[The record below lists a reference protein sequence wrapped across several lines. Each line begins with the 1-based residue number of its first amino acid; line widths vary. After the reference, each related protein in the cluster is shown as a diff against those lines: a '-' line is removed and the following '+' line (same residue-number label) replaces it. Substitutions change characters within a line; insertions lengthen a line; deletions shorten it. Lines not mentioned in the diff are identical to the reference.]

1 MRAIAAFSGRVAEPA
16 LKSLCRGSSV
26 TSRKRHRELRVSGP
40 RIISLVLPVLTAFV
54 FLPVSGRAQTSP
66 ATPRITTPVDEAVL
80 TTLRGNTHPL
90 ARPEFDQGAAPP
102 NLPMDRM
109 LLVLKRSPE
118 QESAL
123 QALLDQQHDKSSAN
137 YHRWLTPD
145 EFGQQFGPADQDIQS
160 ITSWLQS
167 HGFQVA
173 RVGRGR
179 TAIEFSGTAAQV
191 RDAFRTEIHSYLVR
205 GAQHW
210 ANRSDPQI
218 PTSLAPVVSGVAALN
233 NFPIRP
239 LLHVAGAFS
248 KSAATGEVKPISA
261 PSGSANS
268 AAARPQFTLS
278 DSSCLPACYAVG
290 PADFGTIYNVLPLW
304 NTQINGTTQSIGI
317 VGQSNINLQDV
328 RDFRSMFGLPA
339 NDPQIIL
346 NGPDPGLVLDGSET
360 EALLD
365 TEWSGAIAP
374 GAKIIFITS
383 ASTNTDSGAD
393 LSALYAVDNDVSP
406 VLSVSFGLCELF
418 LGTTGNQFHSA
429 LWEQAAAE
437 GITVVVATGDSGSAG
452 CDFFSGFSPQPA
464 EFGLA
469 VSGWASTPFN
479 VAVGGTDFLN
489 FGPSFNVNSPSPYW
503 NASNST
509 QGLSAKGYVPE
520 STWDGTCTNQGFA
533 SLGFES
539 TAEARCNDRAL
550 ASLVVTNGGSGGKSN
565 CTTTGAS
572 AATCTG
578 GYARPPWQTTSLP
591 DTVRDLPDVSL
602 FASDDSWGSF
612 YIVCEADALPVPSS
626 CNLNHGFA
634 NFIGVGGTSAA
645 APTFA
650 AIMALVNQH
659 TGSAGQGNANYELYK
674 LASLPSQS
682 QLNCNSSGPS
692 GPASGCIFNDVT
704 FGTIAMPCAA
714 GPPVTP
720 NCTVSTAGDAYGVLS
735 GYDASTG
742 YDLAT
747 GLGSVNAFNLV
758 QNWGQVTFHSTT
770 TTLSLN
776 NTTIGPISITHGAS
790 VPVVVTVTGGPATST
805 SPTGDVSLIAS
816 SVNGEGVDSHALIG
830 GAATWSTNRLPGSG
844 SVSYSVHAHYPGD
857 GTFGGSDSP
866 TIAVTVSPEAST
878 TTLSPLM
885 TTSNGNFVS
894 LVSPLSYGTPIY
906 LRADVRSAAQPNSD
920 TAPTGSVTFSDTY
933 SGTQTPPVVVPNTP
947 YNLNS
952 KGTAIAGNG
961 LCALS
966 TGPHAVTVSYS
977 GDNSYLQSGPASA
990 PSFTINQATPQVTVD
1005 PSRITA
1011 AVNSTFV
1018 LTVSVGEDIAINP
1031 LTGAF
1036 CSPASP
1042 SGTVTL
1048 FDGSTQIGSPAM
1060 LNGVVAR
1067 TMQPGQAVAVITVST
1082 SALPFGQSNITAAY
1096 SGDSNYVKS
1105 TSSAIPVD
1113 VGYATS
1119 TTLTSSNLTVPVS
1132 TNVTFTAQVTSSQS
1146 GGPAIT
1152 GNVLFRIDDQVGTIV
1167 PLTNGIAQFTTSFAS
1182 AVPSFHEVDAQ
1193 YSGDQNYI
1201 PSRASLQ
1208 EGVHDFT
1215 LSDNLGSS
1223 SIVIG
1228 APGQSSAPV
1237 TLTISGTTGYT
1248 GTIAF
1253 SPASCVITP
1262 AGSLSSCSFSPSSV
1276 SGSGSTQLTINT
1288 TPPRAAGTGHFVLHA
1303 TKLQPI
1309 AVCLLF
1315 LVTLTLFNKQR
1326 RFSLVFGSAILLA
1339 LFGLWACGGS
1349 SSSVTTSTNTTPG
1362 TPTGVPY
1369 TVTIN
1374 AAPSG
1379 ENSHTISLTFIVQ

>member
-1 MRAIAAFSGRVAEPA
+1 MRAIAISGRVAKPA
-16 LKSLCRGSSV
+16 LKSSCRGPSV
-26 TSRKRHRELRVSGP
+26 ASRKRHREFGINGP
-40 RIISLVLPVLTAFV
+40 RIISLIVQVFTALV

-66 ATPRITTPVDEAVL
+66 APRITTPVDEAVL

-109 LLVLKRSPE
+109 LLVLRRSQE
-118 QESAL
+118 QKTAL
-123 QALLDQQHDKSSAN
+123 QTLLDQQHDKSSAN

-145 EFGQQFGPADQDIQS
+145 EFGQQFGPADQDIQAV
-160 ITSWLQS
+160 TSWLQS

-205 GAQHW
+205 GAQRW
-210 ANRSDPQI
+210 ANASDPQI
-218 PTSLAPVVSGVAALN
+218 PAALAPVVSGVAALN

-278 DSSCLPACYAVG
+278 DSSCRPACYAVG

-304 NTQINGTTQSIGI
+304 NTQINGTAQSIGI

-374 GAKIIFITS
+374 AAKIIFITS

-393 LSALYAVDNDVSP
+393 LSALYAVDNDVAP

-418 LGTTGNQFHSA
+418 LGTAGNQFHSA

-452 CDFFSGFSPQPA
+452 CDFFSEFSPQPA
-464 EFGLA
+464 QFGLA
-469 VSGWASTPFN
+469 VSGFASTPFN

-489 FGPSFNVNSPSPYW
+489 FGQSFNVNSPSPYW
-503 NASNST
+503 NATNSA

-520 STWDGTCTNQGFA
+520 STWNSSCTNQGLV

-539 TAEARCNDRAL
+539 TAEARCNGSGL

-565 CTTTGAS
+565 CTASDGAHVPMCS
-572 AATCTG
+572 G
-578 GYARPPWQTTSLP
+578 GYNSPPWQTITK

-602 FASDDSWGSF
+602 FASDGFWGSF

-626 CNLNHGFA
+626 CNLSHGLA

-645 APTFA
+645 APSFA
-650 AIMALVNQH
+650 GIMALVNQY

-682 QLNCNSSGPS
+682 ALNCNSTT
-692 GPASGCIFNDVT
+692 GPALGCVFNDVT

-714 GPPVTP
+714 GSTP
-720 NCTVSTAGDAYGVLS
+720 DCTVSLLGDKYGVLS
-735 GYDASTG
+735 GYDAKAG

-747 GLGSVNAFNLV
+747 GLGSVNAFNLA
-758 QNWGQVTFHSTT
+758 QNWGQVTFNSTT

-776 NTTIGPISITHGAS
+776 NSTIGPISITHGTS
-790 VPVVVTVTGGPATST
+790 VPVVVMVTGPAAST
-805 SPTGDVSLIAS
+805 SPTGDVSLIAT
-816 SVNGEGVDSHALIG
+816 SVNGEGVDSHTLS
-830 GAATWSTNRLPGSG
+830 GATVNSSTASWQTNRLPGG
-844 SVSYSVHAHYPGD
+844 SYSVHAHYPGD

-866 TIAVTVSPEAST
+866 TIAVTVNPEAST
-878 TTLSPLM
+878 TTLSALM
-885 TTSNGNFVS
+885 TTSGGNFVS

-920 TAPTGSVTFSDTY
+920 TAPTGSVTFTDNY
-933 SGTQTPPVVVPNTP
+933 IGAQTPPPVVVPNTP

-966 TGPHAVTVSYS
+966 TGTHSVTVSYS
-977 GDNSYLQSGPASA
+977 GDNSYLPSSTAA
-990 PSFTINQATPQVTVD
+990 ATSFTINQATPQVTVL

-1018 LTVSVGEDIAINP
+1018 LTVSVGEDIGN
-1031 LTGAF
+1031 F

-1048 FDGSTQIGSPAM
+1048 FDGSTQIASAT
-1060 LNGVVAR
+1060 LNNAVVS
-1067 TMQPGQAVAVITVST
+1067 TTQPGRSVALITVSA

-1096 SGDSNYVKS
+1096 SGDSNYVQS

-1119 TTLTSSNLTVPVS
+1119 TVLTSSNPAVSVS

-1208 EGVHDFT
+1208 QGVHDFT
-1215 LSDNLGSS
+1215 LSDSLGSS

-1262 AGSLSSCSFSPSSV
+1262 AGSLSSCSFNPSSI

-1288 TPPRAAGTGHFVLHA
+1288 TPQRAAGTLTGHFVLHG

-1309 AVCLLF
+1309 AVFLLVLF
-1315 LVTLTLFNKQR
+1315 TLTFFKKR
-1326 RFSLVFGSAILLA
+1326 RFSVVFGSVILLA

-1349 SSSVTTSTNTTPG
+1349 SSSATTSTNTIPG

-1374 AAPSG
+1374 ATPSG
-1379 ENSHTISLTFIVQ
+1379 ENSHTISLAFIVQ

>member
-1 MRAIAAFSGRVAEPA
+1 MRAIAAFRGWVAKPA
-16 LKSLCRGSSV
+16 LKSSCRGPSV
-26 TSRKRHRELRVSGP
+26 ASRVRHREFGVSDP
-40 RIISLVLPVLTAFV
+40 RIISLVLPVLTALV
-54 FLPVSGRAQTSP
+54 FLPVSGRAQMSS
-66 ATPRITTPVDEAVL
+66 APRITAPIDEAVL

-109 LLVLKRSPE
+109 LLVLRRSQE
-118 QESAL
+118 QETAL
-123 QALLDQQHDKSSAN
+123 QTLLDQQHDKSSPN
-137 YHRWLTPD
+137 YHRWLTPN
-145 EFGQQFGPADQDIQS
+145 EFGQQFGPADQDIQAV
-160 ITSWLQS
+160 TSWLQS

-210 ANRSDPQI
+210 ANGSDPQI
-218 PTSLAPVVSGVAALN
+218 PTALAPVISGVAALN

-239 LLHVAGAFS
+239 LLHVAGAFW
-248 KSAATGEVKPISA
+248 KSAATGEVKPISV

-268 AAARPQFTLS
+268 APARPQFTLS
-278 DSSCLPACYAVG
+278 DGSCQPACYALG

-304 NTQINGTTQSIGI
+304 NTQINGTGQSIGI

-328 RDFRSMFGLPA
+328 RDFRSMFGLPE

-374 GAKIIFITS
+374 GAKIIFIAS

-452 CDFFSGFSPQPA
+452 CDSFTGFSPQPA
-464 EFGLA
+464 QFGLA

-503 NASNST
+503 NARNSA

-533 SLGFES
+533 SLSLGFES
-539 TAEARCNDRAL
+539 SGEARCNDPAL

-565 CTTTGAS
+565 CTTSDGVDVP
-572 AATCTG
+572 TCSG
-578 GYARPPWQTTSLP
+578 GYPMPPWQTITN
-591 DTVRDLPDVSL
+591 DKVRDLPDISL

-645 APTFA
+645 APSFA
-650 AIMALVNQH
+650 GIMALVNQY

-682 QLNCNSSGPS
+682 ALDCNSTI
-692 GPASGCIFNDVT
+692 GPALGCVFNDVT

-714 GPPVTP
+714 GSTP
-720 NCTVSTAGDAYGVLS
+720 ECTVSLGGDKYGVLS
-735 GYDASTG
+735 GYDAKAG

-747 GLGSVNAFNLV
+747 GLGSVNAFNLA
-758 QNWGQVTFHSTT
+758 QNWSKTSFNSTI
-770 TTLSLN
+770 TTLSLDN
-776 NTTIGPISITHGAS
+776 MTSGTVSTPIPHGTP
-790 VPVVVTVTGGPATST
+790 VPVTVTVTNNVSNMGTPS
-805 SPTGDVSLIAS
+805 GDVSLIAS
-816 SVNGEGVDSHALIG
+816 SVNGQGVDSHALSS
-830 GAATWSTNRLPGSG
+830 ATTNSSVANWSTSLLPGG
-844 SVSYSVHAHYPGD
+844 TYGVHAHYPGD
-857 GTFGGSDSP
+857 GAFGGSDSP
-866 TIAVTVSPEAST
+866 TIAVTVNPEAST

-885 TTSNGNFVS
+885 ITSGNFVS

-920 TAPTGSVTFSDTY
+920 TAPTGSVSFADAY
-933 SGTQTPPVVVPNTP
+933 SGAQTPPPVVVPNTP

-952 KGTAIAGNG
+952 KGTAIADNG

-966 TGPHAVTVSYS
+966 TGTHSVTVSYS
-977 GDNSYLQSGPASA
+977 GDNSYQPSSTAA
-990 PSFTINQATPQVTVD
+990 TTSFTITPATPQVIVL

-1018 LTVSVGEDIAINP
+1018 LTVSVGEDIGN
-1031 LTGAF
+1031 F

-1048 FDGSTQIGSPAM
+1048 FDGSTQIGGTT
-1060 LNGVVAR
+1060 LNNAAVS
-1067 TMQPGQAVAVITVST
+1067 TTQPGQSVALITISA

-1096 SGDSNYVKS
+1096 SGDSNYVQS

-1119 TTLTSSNLTVPVS
+1119 TVLTSSNPAVSVS

-1152 GNVLFRIDDQVGTIV
+1152 GNVLFRIDERAGTIV
-1167 PLTNGIAQFTTSFAS
+1167 PLTNGIAQFTTSFAL
-1182 AVPSFHEVDAQ
+1182 PSFPEVNAQ
-1193 YSGDQNYI
+1193 YLGDQNYI

-1215 LSDNLGSS
+1215 LSDSLGSG

-1228 APGQSSAPV
+1228 APGQSSSPV
-1237 TLTISGTTGYT
+1237 TLTISGTSGYAA
-1248 GTIAF
+1248 TIAF
-1253 SPASCVITP
+1253 GPDSCVITP
-1262 AGSLSSCSFSPSSV
+1262 AGSLSSCSFSPGSV
-1276 SGSGSTQLTINT
+1276 SGSGSTQLMINT
-1288 TPPRAAGTGHFVLHA
+1288 TPPRAAGTLTGHFVLRGM
-1303 TKLQPI
+1303 KLQPI

-1315 LVTLTLFNKQR
+1315 LFILTLFKKQR
-1326 RFSLVFGSAILLA
+1326 RFSLVFGSVILLA

-1349 SSSVTTSTNTTPG
+1349 SSSATTSTNTTPG

-1379 ENSHTISLTFIVQ
+1379 ENSHTISLAFIVQ

>member
-1 MRAIAAFSGRVAEPA
+1 VRNAFHA
-16 LKSLCRGSSV
+16 
-26 TSRKRHRELRVSGP
+26 
-40 RIISLVLPVLTAFV
+40 
-54 FLPVSGRAQTSP
+54 
-66 ATPRITTPVDEAVL
+66 
-80 TTLRGNTHPL
+80 
-90 ARPEFDQGAAPP
+90 
-102 NLPMDRM
+102 
-109 LLVLKRSPE
+109 
-118 QESAL
+118 
-123 QALLDQQHDKSSAN
+123 
-137 YHRWLTPD
+137 
-145 EFGQQFGPADQDIQS
+145 
-160 ITSWLQS
+160 
-167 HGFQVA
+167 
-173 RVGRGR
+173 
-179 TAIEFSGTAAQV
+179 
-191 RDAFRTEIHSYLVR
+191 EIHSYLVGEAR
-205 GAQHW
+205 HW
-210 ANRSDPQI
+210 ANGSDPQI
-218 PTSLAPVVSGVAALN
+218 PAALASVVSGLAALN

-248 KSAATGEVKPISA
+248 KSAATGEVKPIGA

-268 AAARPQFTLS
+268 AAASPQFTLS
-278 DSSCLPACYAVG
+278 DSSCEPACYALG

-304 NTQINGTTQSIGI
+304 NAQINGTGQSIGI
-317 VGQSNINLQDV
+317 VGQSNINPQDV

-452 CDFFSGFSPQPA
+452 CDFFTGFSPQPA
-464 EFGLA
+464 QFGLA

-503 NASNST
+503 NASNSA

-520 STWDGTCTNQGFA
+520 STWNSTCTDQGFA
-533 SLGFES
+533 SPSLGFES
-539 TAEARCNDRAL
+539 SAEARCNDPAL
-550 ASLVVTNGGSGGKSN
+550 ASLVTTNGGSGGRSN
-565 CTTTGAS
+565 CTAS
-572 AATCTG
+572 DGVDVPTCSV
-578 GYARPPWQTTSLP
+578 GYPRPSWQTIAN

-602 FASDDSWGSF
+602 FASDGFWGSF

-626 CNLNHGFA
+626 CNLSHGLA

-645 APTFA
+645 APSFA
-650 AIMALVNQH
+650 GIMALVNQNMSLL
-659 TGSAGQGNANYELYK
+659 GQSNAQGNANYELYK

-682 QLNCNSSGPS
+682 ALNCNSTT

-735 GYDASTG
+735 GYDAKPG

-758 QNWGQVTFHSTT
+758 QNWGQVTFNPTT
-770 TTLSLN
+770 TTLTLNGN
-776 NTTIGPISITHGAS
+776 NTPLSVAHGTS
-790 VPVVVTVTGGPATST
+790 VTVSVTVSGGPGTST

-816 SVNGEGVDSHALIG
+816 SVNGEGVDSHALS
-830 GAATWSTNRLPGSG
+830 GATANSSTATWSTSRLPGSG
-844 SVSYSVHAHYPGD
+844 SVSYNVHAHYPGD
-857 GTFGGSDSP
+857 GTFGGSDSSP
-866 TIAVTVSPEAST
+866 TIAVTVNPEAST

-885 TTSNGNFVS
+885 TTSDGNFVS

-906 LRADVRSAAQPNSD
+906 LRADVRSTAQPTSD
-920 TAPTGSVTFSDTY
+920 TAPTGSITFSDTY
-933 SGTQTPPVVVPNTP
+933 RGAQTPPVVVPSTP

-952 KGTAIAGNG
+952 RGTAIAGNG

-966 TGPHAVTVSYS
+966 TGPHSVTVSYS
-977 GDNSYLQSGPASA
+977 GDNSYLPSSAASA
-990 PSFTINQATPQVTVD
+990 SSFTVTPATPQVIVL
-1005 PSRITA
+1005 PPQVVA

-1018 LTVSVGEDIAINP
+1018 LTVLVSENNGLGP
-1031 LTGAF
+1031 LTGS
-1036 CSPASP
+1036 CVPALP
-1042 SGTVTL
+1042 SGTITL
-1048 FDGSTQIGSPAM
+1048 FDGSTQIGSTT
-1060 LNGVVAR
+1060 LNNAVVS
-1067 TMQPGQAVAVITVST
+1067 TMQPGQAVALITVSA

-1119 TTLTSSNLTVPVS
+1119 TALTSSNPAVPVS
-1132 TNVTFTAQVTSSQS
+1132 RNVTFTAQVTSSQS

-1152 GNVLFRIDDQVGTIV
+1152 GNVLFRIDDRAGTIV
-1167 PLTNGIAQFTTSFAS
+1167 PLTNGIAQFTTSFA
-1182 AVPSFHEVDAQ
+1182 VPSFPEVNAQ

-1228 APGQSSAPV
+1228 ASGQSSAPV
-1237 TLTISGTTGYT
+1237 TLTISGTNGYT

-1276 SGSGSTQLTINT
+1276 SGSGSTQLMINT
-1288 TPPRAAGTGHFVLHA
+1288 TPPRAAGTLTGHFVLHG

-1315 LVTLTLFNKQR
+1315 LLTLTLFKKRR
-1326 RFSLVFGSAILLA
+1326 RFSLVFGSVILLA

-1349 SSSVTTSTNTTPG
+1349 SNATTSTNTSPG

>member
-1 MRAIAAFSGRVAEPA
+1 MRAIAAFSGRVAKPA
-16 LKSLCRGSSV
+16 LKSLRRQPRV
-26 TSRKRHRELRVSGP
+26 ASRKRHRELGVSGP
-40 RIISLVLPVLTAFV
+40 RIISLVLPLLAFV
-54 FLPVSGRAQTSP
+54 FLPVSGRAQTP
-66 ATPRITTPVDEAVL
+66 PTAPRITTPVDEAVL

-90 ARPEFDQGAAPP
+90 ARPEFDQGPAPP
-102 NLPMDRM
+102 SLPMDRM
-109 LLVLKRSPE
+109 LLVLRRSQE
-118 QESAL
+118 QETAL
-123 QALLDQQHDKSSAN
+123 QTLLDQQHDKSSAN

-145 EFGQQFGPADQDIQS
+145 EFGQQFGPAGQDIQA

-167 HGFQVA
+167 HGFQAA

-179 TAIEFSGTAAQV
+179 TTIEFSGTAAQV
-191 RDAFRTEIHSYLVR
+191 RDAFRTEIHSYLVG
-205 GAQHW
+205 GASHW

-218 PTSLAPVVSGVAALN
+218 PAALAPVVSGVAALN
-233 NFPIRP
+233 NFPVRP
-239 LLHVAGAFS
+239 LVHVAGAFS
-248 KSAATGEVKPISA
+248 KSAATGEVRPINA

-268 AAARPQFTLS
+268 AADRPQFTIS
-278 DSSCLPACYAVG
+278 DSSCQPACYALG

-304 NTQINGTTQSIGI
+304 NMQINGTGQSIGI

-328 RDFRSMFGLPA
+328 RDFQSMFGLPA
-339 NDPQIIL
+339 IDPQIIL

-464 EFGLA
+464 QFGLA

-503 NASNST
+503 NASNSA

-520 STWDGTCTNQGFA
+520 STWNSTCTDQGFA
-533 SLGFES
+533 SPSLGFEAS
-539 TAEARCNDRAL
+539 AEARCNDPAL
-550 ASLVVTNGGSGGKSN
+550 ASLVATNGGSGGKSN
-565 CTTTGAS
+565 CTTSDGVDVPRCS
-572 AATCTG
+572 G
-578 GYARPPWQTTSLP
+578 GYPTPSWQTIAN

-602 FASDDSWGSF
+602 FASDEFWGSF

-626 CNLNHGFA
+626 CNLNHGLA

-645 APTFA
+645 APSFA
-650 AIMALVNQH
+650 GIMALVNEY
-659 TGSAGQGNANYELYK
+659 TKSTTGQGNANYELYK

-682 QLNCNSSGPS
+682 ALNCNSTT

-720 NCTVSTAGDAYGVLS
+720 SCTVSTAGDANGVLS
-735 GYDASTG
+735 GYDASAG

-758 QNWGQVTFHSTT
+758 QNWRQVTFNSTT

-776 NTTIGPISITHGAS
+776 NSTIGPISITHGTS
-790 VPVVVTVTGGPATST
+790 VPVVVTVTGGPGTST

-816 SVNGEGVDSHALIG
+816 SVNGEGVDSHALSG
-830 GAATWSTNRLPGSG
+830 GIAGWQTNRLPGG
-844 SVSYSVHAHYPGD
+844 SYNVHAHYEGD

-866 TIAVTVSPEAST
+866 TIAVTVNPEAST
-878 TTLSPLM
+878 TTLSPLT
-885 TTSNGNFVS
+885 TTSVGNFVS

-920 TAPTGSVTFSDTY
+920 TAPTGSVTFADAY
-933 SGTQTPPVVVPNTP
+933 GGAQTPPPVVVPNTP

-966 TGPHAVTVSYS
+966 TGPHSVTVSYS
-977 GDNSYLQSGPASA
+977 GDNSYQPSSTASA
-990 PSFTINQATPQVTVD
+990 ISFTINQATPQIIVLPPQVV
-1005 PSRITA
+1005 A

-1018 LTVSVGEDIAINP
+1018 LTVLVGENNDLRP
-1031 LTGAF
+1031 LTGS
-1036 CSPASP
+1036 CVPALP
-1042 SGTVTL
+1042 SGTITL
-1048 FDGSTQIGSPAM
+1048 FDGTTQVGSSPIPSS
-1060 LNGVVAR
+1060 LTG
-1067 TMQPGQAVAVITVST
+1067 TTQPGRAVALITVSA

-1105 TSSAIPVD
+1105 TSSATPAD

-1119 TTLTSSNLTVPVS
+1119 TVLTSSNPATPVS

-1152 GNVLFRIDDQVGTIV
+1152 GNVLFRTEDRASTIV
-1167 PLTNGIAQFTTSFAS
+1167 PLTNGIAQFMTSF
-1182 AVPSFHEVDAQ
+1182 AVPSFPEVSAE

-1215 LSDNLGSS
+1215 LSDSLGSS

-1237 TLTISGTTGYT
+1237 TLTISGTSGYA

-1253 SPASCVITP
+1253 GPASCVITP

-1276 SGSGSTQLTINT
+1276 SGSGSTQLMINT
-1288 TPPRAAGTGHFVLHA
+1288 TPPHTAGTLTGHFVLHG

-1315 LVTLTLFNKQR
+1315 LFTLTLLNKQR
-1326 RFSLVFGSAILLA
+1326 RFSVVFASVILLV
-1339 LFGLWACGGS
+1339 LFGLWACSAS
-1349 SSSVTTSTNTTPG
+1349 SNSATTSTNTSPG

-1379 ENSHTISLTFIVQ
+1379 ENSHTISLAFIVQ